1 VSVANVSISLQGALT
16 TRPASCNGASSGST
30 SGPVFTLGLPSALR
44 SATSQVGGTIQ
55 TIDSAASFEAL
66 PIPANQR
73 TTLAYLRGLDIAPLI
88 MRLTFETSDP
98 VEIPLGSNAPFLS
111 GFAADDRVTEIAIKG
126 QGRIEWLAAGGI
138 V

>member
-1 VSVANVSISLQGALT
+1 VSAANVSISLQGALT

-44 SATSQVGGTIQ
+44 SATSQVGATIQ

-66 PIPANQR
+66 LIPTNQR